1 MNKVKKFL
9 TVGLFASMLC
19 SAPVWAQTPDEAAN
33 DTVLLT
39 HFENNNPQS
48 GIGID
53 VTNFIPVQVCY
64 VGNQDLFVVI
74 DSIDNAVDMIY
85 RRDMLSFDTTIR
97 IPVDDVKG
105 RHDLVNIMRPK
116 SVGFCDGYVVFLASA
131 KKDSSYLAVVDLD
144 GNVVNRIDM
153 GCCSYAFQIFPDEL
167 IVVGRNQLGY
177 DINVFDLSKG
187 IENIEKND
195 GQTSA
200 FRHYHVA
207 KQADR
212 IRESDKYGIGL
223 TVVAVSVV
231 FLALLCISLIL
242 KGYGKLIMKTQDR
255 KANKSAQIATAAA
268 ATPSASETSGEIYA
282 AIATAIYLYDEEL
295 HDEEDTII
303 TIQKVERAWT
313 PWNAKY
319 YNMNHYFNNRK

>member
-1 MNKVKKFL
+1 MNIVKKFM
-9 TVGLFASMLC
+9 TAGFFALMIC
-19 SAPVWAQTPDEAAN
+19 TAPLWAQQPGEDLL
-33 DTVLLT
+33 DTVPLT

-48 GIGID
+48 GIGVD
-53 VTNFIPVQVCY
+53 VTNLVSVQACY
-64 VGNQDLFVVI
+64 VGNQDLFIVI
-74 DSIDNAVDMIY
+74 DSIDNAVDLVF
-85 RRDMLSFDTTIR
+85 RREMTSFDTTIR
-97 IPVDDVKG
+97 IPVDNVKG

-131 KKDSSYLAVVDLD
+131 KKDSSYIAVADMD
-144 GNVVNRIDM
+144 GNIVNRIDM

-167 IVVGRNQLGY
+167 IVVGRNPLGY
-177 DINVFDLSKG
+177 DINVFDLTEG
-187 IENIEKND
+187 IAKIKRDNGIS
-195 GQTSA
+195 SA
-200 FRHYHVA
+200 SYHYHVA

-212 IRESDKYGIGL
+212 IRESDPIGIGL

-255 KANKSAQIATAAA
+255 KANKTAQVAAAA